1 MTSKERVQ
9 AALSLREPDR
19 IPMHDSP
26 WSSTIERWRKEG
38 MPADANVADHFGF
51 EMLDIGADTSP
62 MCERET
68 LEETEDRIT
77 YRTAYGGIRRD
88 RKDLASVPEV
98 IESPVKTRDDWERI
112 KPKLV
117 VSEARLDWE
126 AAAKTYD
133 KAQTEQKY
141 LSYGAAVGYDKIQS
155 YVSSEQLLMLTATD
169 PDWVID
175 MYETDAQLAMD
186 CYDMIVARGFDFD
199 GAFLYCDM
207 GWRGGMLFS
216 PKAYRETSQHVFKGL
231 CDHFKRD
238 RPDMKVL
245 LHSCGHV
252 APIIPDLIEAGIDCI
267 QPLEVKAGMDLVAL
281 KREYGDRIA
290 FMGGIDVRAMAAGGT
305 RLEEE
310 IASKVPIAKAG
321 GGYIYHS
328 DHSVP
333 DNVSYSN
340 YLRTLEL
347 VREYGA
353 Y

>member
-9 AALSLREPDR
+9 AALSHKEPDR
-19 IPMHDSP
+19 VPMQDSP
-26 WSSTIERWRKEG
+26 WSSTVERWRNEG
-38 MPADANVADHFGF
+38 MPPDVGVGDHFGF
-51 EMLDIGADTSP
+51 DMLDIGADTSP
-62 MCERET
+62 MFETET

-77 YRTAYGGIRRD
+77 YRTSYGGIRRD
-88 RKDLASVPEV
+88 RKDLASVPEI

-112 KPKLV
+112 KPRLV
-117 VSEARLDWE
+117 VSEDRVDWE
-126 AAAKTYD
+126 AARKTYD
-133 KAQTEQKY
+133 KAQVEHKY
-141 LSYGAAVGYDKIQS
+141 LTYGAAVGYDKIQS
-155 YVSSEQLLMLTATD
+155 YVSSEHLLMLTATD

-186 CYDMIVARGFDFD
+186 CYDMIVSKGVQF
-199 GAFLYCDM
+199 GGIFLYCDM

-216 PKAYRETSQHVFKGL
+216 PQAYRRTSQHVFKGL

-252 APIIPDLIEAGIDCI
+252 APIIPDLIEAGIDCL
-267 QPLEVKAGMDLVAL
+267 QPLESKAGMDLVDL
-281 KREYGDRIA
+281 KRRCGERMA
-290 FMGGIDVRAMAAGGT
+290 FMGGIDVRAMAAGGKA
-305 RLEEE
+305 LEDEMAAK
-310 IASKVPIAKAG
+310 IPIAVKG

-340 YLRTLEL
+340 FLRTLDL
-347 VREYGA
+347 VRQYGS